1 MKNNLKQL
9 GIISVLLLSA
19 YNPLSAQVIPDA
31 TLPNNTIVIPN
42 GNTIRI
48 EGGTTSG
55 SNLFHSFQEF
65 SLPTGG
71 EAFFNNSV
79 DIQNIFSRVTGKN
92 ISNIDGL
99 IRANGRANLFLINPY
114 GIIFGPNA
122 QLNIGGSFIA
132 STANSIK
139 FNDGSI
145 FSATNT
151 NTKPLLT
158 VNVPIGLQ
166 FGSNPPGKI
175 AVQGSN
181 LAVQTGQTLALVGG
195 DITISGSTNP
205 LATGLTAGG
214 IPIVFSQ
221 GNFVPT
227 TPGGRIELGSVT
239 QGDVNFTTSNKGFV
253 FNYLNAQNFGDIQL
267 LGNARVDTSGTGG
280 GEIQIQARNLRLSE
294 GSRLSSFTLGD
305 LPGGVIA
312 VNTSESVEIV
322 GTGGY
327 EQNVVKFSTGTVTI
341 NDLINGFFTLTFGS
355 GKAGDIIINTPD
367 FLASNGSYIAAS
379 TFGGEGGNIT
389 LNTSD
394 LLQLSA
400 AFIATGT
407 GVNAVG
413 NSGEITIN
421 TRRFLAQDNGL
432 ITTSSFGVGKGGD
445 LTLNAADSIAI
456 SSGNPIPI
464 SPTVRAFGGIF
475 TSGLG
480 LGDAGELRINTR
492 QLTLSSGAVLAAS
505 SFGQGQGGDM
515 IIKASEF
522 VKLQGNS
529 ADGQLLSAITSVTEP
544 GSLGRGGN
552 LTIQTDRLILRDGGR
567 VSIRSRGTGN
577 AGNLIVEA
585 NSVLMNNNSG
595 LEGTSASGE
604 GGNFTVRSRIIE
616 MRNNSFISATAGTE
630 GGPGNGGNININTN
644 SLVAL
649 GNSDIT
655 ANSVASQGGRVTIN
669 AQGIFG
675 IQYRLATTPN
685 SDITATGGTPDLSGT
700 VQINTPEVDTSAGLV
715 QLPENFTD
723 LSNQI
728 VAGCGSSRG
737 NTFVITGRG
746 GLPEDP
752 NQALRS
758 ATVWRDLRSFEQ
770 GRWGD
775 GEMGRDL
782 ALLSPPIPLPPHR
795 SADQDGSPPTSIIE
809 ATGWVKNADGKV
821 ELITQSTTE
830 NLWYKLPQCSG
841 F

>member
-1 MKNNLKQL
+1 MNNNLKHL
-9 GIISVLLLSA
+9 GIISLLLLSTH
-19 YNPLSAQVIPDA
+19 NPLSAQVIPDA
-31 TLPNNTIVIPN
+31 TLPNNTVVIPN

-99 IRANGRANLFLINPY
+99 IRANGRANLFLINPN

-139 FNDGSI
+139 FNDGNI
-145 FSATNT
+145 FSAVDPNA
-151 NTKPLLT
+151 KPLLT

-166 FGSNPPGKI
+166 FGPNIPGQI

-214 IPIVFSQ
+214 IPIVLNQ

-239 QGDVNFTTSNKGFV
+239 QGDVSFTTSDKGLA

-280 GEIQIQARNLRLSE
+280 GEIQIQARNLRLGE

-305 LPGGVIA
+305 LPGGTIA

-327 EQNVVKFSTGTVTI
+327 EQNVFKFSTGTVA
-341 NDLINGFFTLTFGS
+341 NSDLINGFFTLTFAS
-355 GKAGDIIINTPD
+355 GKAGDIIINTPN
-367 FLASNGSYIAAS
+367 FLARNGAYVAAS

-389 LNTSD
+389 INTSD

-400 AFIATGT
+400 AFIATGA

-421 TRRFLAQDNGL
+421 TRRFIAQDNGL
-432 ITTSSFGVGKGGD
+432 ITTSSFGVGKGGN
-445 LTLNAADSIAI
+445 LTLNAADSLAI

-464 SPTVRAFGGIF
+464 SPTAYAFGGIF

-492 QLTLSSGAVLAAS
+492 QLTLLSGAALAAS
-505 SFGQGQGGDM
+505 SFGQGQGGDI

-529 ADGQLLSAITSVTEP
+529 PDGQRLSAITSVTEP

-595 LEGTSASGE
+595 LEGTSVSGE
-604 GGNFTVRSRIIE
+604 GGNFTVRSRILQ

-644 SLVAL
+644 TLVAL

-655 ANSVASQGGRVTIN
+655 ANSVASQGGKVTIN

-700 VQINTPEVDTSAGLV
+700 VQINSPEVDTSTGLV

-728 VAGCGSSRG
+728 VAGCASSR
-737 NTFVITGRG
+737 NNSFVITGRG

-752 NQALRS
+752 HQTLRS
-758 ATVWRDLRSFEQ
+758 ATVWRDLRAFAQDMGTGDGEM

-775 GEMGRDL
+775 GENHSITG
-782 ALLSPPIPLPPHR
+782 SIPLPPH
-795 SADQDGSPPTSIIE
+795 PPTSIIE

-830 NLWYKLPQCSG
+830 NISYKLPQCSG